1 MKPGGKHGA
10 KNNMRNDETRIAGK
24 AARSAQE
31 WDTAPIDETRK
42 IKSLKVRYIPEDG
55 KVTEKEEET
64 FVLDFP
70 RAFTS
75 KDGKLC
81 FTGKTA
87 QRVDEKTGQ
96 KKWLCVRHDRFAAY
110 KVTYA

>member
-1 MKPGGKHGA
+1 
-10 KNNMRNDETRIAGK
+10 MRNDETRIQGK
-24 AARSAQE
+24 AARSAQQ

-42 IKSLKVRYIPEDG
+42 IKSLKVCYLPEDG
-55 KVTEKEEET
+55 KVTEKEEEI

-70 RAFTS
+70 RAFTT
-75 KDGKLC
+75 KDGKFC

-96 KKWLCVRHDRFAAY
+96 KKWLCVRQDRIAAY

>member
-1 MKPGGKHGA
+1 
-10 KNNMRNDETRIAGK
+10 MRYDDTRIAGK
-24 AARSAQE
+24 AARSAQQ
-31 WDTAPIDETRK
+31 WDTAPIDESRK
-42 IKSLKVRYIPEDG
+42 IKTLKICYLPEDG
-55 KVTEKEEET
+55 KVTEKEEEL

-70 RAFTS
+70 RAFTT
-75 KDGKLC
+75 KEGKVC

-96 KKWLCVRHDRFAAY
+96 KKWFCARLDRIAAY